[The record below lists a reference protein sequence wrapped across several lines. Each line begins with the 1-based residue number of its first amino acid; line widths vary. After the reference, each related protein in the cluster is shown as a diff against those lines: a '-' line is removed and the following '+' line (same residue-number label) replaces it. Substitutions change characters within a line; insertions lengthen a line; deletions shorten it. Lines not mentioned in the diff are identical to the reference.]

1 MLKNKF
7 IMTSTETAPN
17 KVKRKR
23 SVKINPV
30 IKKSTLNWAR
40 KVVKSFNDSKSS
52 NKKIGMKKS

>member
-52 NKKIGMKKS
+52 NKK